1 MKNQITVE
9 DMQMNEVVVKL
20 GRPVNPNSA
29 RQQRIAELAAKKERG
44 EGKRGRPIIANSARQ
59 QRLAERNEKLAK
71 GIELKRGR
79 PIDVNSK
86 RQQDLAAKAAKSVE
100 NAVASIIG

>member
-1 MKNQITVE
+1 M
-9 DMQMNEVVVKL
+9 L
-20 GRPVNPNSA
+20 FRS
-29 RQQRIAELAAKKERG
+29 
-44 EGKRGRPIIANSARQ
+44 
-59 QRLAERNEKLAK
+59 EKLAK